1 MAQRN
6 CSYRLSELANKL
18 NGVIQGLDCTIFGL
32 NTLEK
37 ASSNELSF
45 LANSK
50 YASQLADSKSG
61 AVLVT
66 AQMADKVTGSALI
79 VENPYL
85 AFAKVSQLFDWRLAD
100 SEESECL
107 SASIDPSA
115 RVHSSARLGAH
126 VVVSAGV
133 VIEADV
139 KVDDRCVIGPNSV
152 IQTGSHLGA
161 STRLEANVTI
171 YPDVVL
177 GRECLVHSG
186 AVIGADGFG
195 FAPTKEGWVKICQL
209 GGVRVGNRVEIGA
222 NTTIDRGALDHTYI
236 GDGVKLDNHIQIAH
250 NVNIG
255 EQTAIAGCTAVAGS
269 TKIGRHCTIAG
280 HCGITG
286 HLTIA
291 DYTHITAMS
300 LISKSIIVTGQAYSS
315 GTGQEKHGDWKR
327 NVVRF
332 RQLDNMARRLKQLEQ
347 KIEILS
353 IEGLNK

>member
-6 CSYRLSELANKL
+6 CTYRLSELAEKL
-18 NGVIQGLDCTIFGL
+18 DGVIQGSDGTIFGL

-37 ASSNELSF
+37 ATQEQLSF
-45 LANSK
+45 LANPR
-50 YASQLADSKSG
+50 YVSQLTSTSAG

-66 AQMADKVTGSALI
+66 PEMADQVTGTALI
-79 VENPYL
+79 VDSPYM
-85 AFAKVSQLFDWRLAD
+85 AFAKVSQLFDWRLD
-100 SEESECL
+100 DEFEGVH
-107 SASIDPSA
+107 PSA
-115 RVHSSARLGAH
+115 FVHASATIGSN
-126 VVVSAGV
+126 VTVGAGV
-133 VIEADV
+133 V
-139 KVDDRCVIGPNSV
+139 VDANVTLEDNCIIGPNCV
-152 IQTGSHLGA
+152 IQAGSIVGQ
-161 STRLEANVTI
+161 SSRLEANVTL

-177 GRECLVHSG
+177 GQNCLVHSG

-195 FAPTKEGWVKICQL
+195 FAPSKQGWVKICQL
-209 GGVRVGNRVEIGA
+209 GGVRIGHSVEIGA

-250 NVNIG
+250 NVVIG

-291 DYTHITAMS
+291 DHTHITAMS
-300 LISKSIIVTGQAYSS
+300 LISKSITASGQAFSS
-315 GTGQEKHGDWKR
+315 GTGQEKHSDWKR

-332 RQLDNMARRLKQLEQ
+332 RQLDDMARRLKQLEQ
-347 KIEILS
+347 KIDNLS